1 MKRFQ
6 LKWGKF
12 LIWRVRSI
20 SNQNFILVL
29 SVIVGVAAGLAAL
42 MLKTS
47 VFYLHNLLVNE
58 VNFNFQNYLLLIYPT
73 IGITLTLLFRHY
85 IIRDDVKHNI
95 GSILYSI
102 SKKKSVIRLHKTFS
116 SIVGSTLTAAFGGSI
131 GLEAPIISS
140 GSAIGSNLG
149 RVLGQSYKSRTL
161 LLGCGAAGGVAAI
174 FNTPIAGIVFV
185 IEVLLLDL
193 TRFTIIPLLLSA
205 SSGAILTK
213 VLFEEEILFDFQ
225 IIDNFQINDLPF
237 YFLFAIVTGFVSLYF
252 TRTYLFV
259 DSQYQKIKKKR
270 YKLLVGTLILGVLLF
285 LFPPLFGEGFSTI
298 KSVLAG
304 NFKDV
309 LNNSLYHSFQDN
321 MLFIVL
327 FFSLLCVLKVIATA
341 TTISIGGIGGI
352 MAPSLFVGANSGF
365 LFAYVMNL
373 LPFSHHLSERNFA
386 LVGMASTLGGI
397 LQAPLT
403 GVFLIAEVT
412 GGYTLIA
419 PLMFT
424 TAIAY
429 FTAKYFEPNSIF
441 TKQLAQRGELITH
454 HKDKAV
460 LTFMQ
465 LKSVIEKDIKTIH
478 VDATLG
484 DLVKVISKSRRNIF
498 PVLDDNKMLVGM
510 IVLDDIREIMFD
522 PPSYKKVMVK
532 DLMFLP
538 PTYISPDDNMELVM
552 DKFQQTNAW
561 NLPVIDDGKYVGFVS
576 KSKMFSVYRRL
587 LVDISDD

>member
-1 MKRFQ
+1 
-6 LKWGKF
+6 
-12 LIWRVRSI
+12 
-20 SNQNFILVL
+20 
-29 SVIVGVAAGLAAL
+29 
-42 MLKTS
+42 
-47 VFYLHNLLVNE
+47 
-58 VNFNFQNYLLLIYPT
+58 
-73 IGITLTLLFRHY
+73 
-85 IIRDDVKHNI
+85 
-95 GSILYSI
+95 
-102 SKKKSVIRLHKTFS
+102 
-116 SIVGSTLTAAFGGSI
+116 
-131 GLEAPIISS
+131 
-140 GSAIGSNLG
+140 
-149 RVLGQSYKSRTL
+149 
-161 LLGCGAAGGVAAI
+161 
-174 FNTPIAGIVFV
+174 
-185 IEVLLLDL
+185 
-193 TRFTIIPLLLSA
+193 
-205 SSGAILTK
+205 
-213 VLFEEEILFDFQ
+213 
-225 IIDNFQINDLPF
+225 
-237 YFLFAIVTGFVSLYF
+237 
-252 TRTYLFV
+252 
-259 DSQYQKIKKKR
+259 
-270 YKLLVGTLILGVLLF
+270 
-285 LFPPLFGEGFSTI
+285 
-298 KSVLAG
+298 
-304 NFKDV
+304 
-309 LNNSLYHSFQDN
+309 